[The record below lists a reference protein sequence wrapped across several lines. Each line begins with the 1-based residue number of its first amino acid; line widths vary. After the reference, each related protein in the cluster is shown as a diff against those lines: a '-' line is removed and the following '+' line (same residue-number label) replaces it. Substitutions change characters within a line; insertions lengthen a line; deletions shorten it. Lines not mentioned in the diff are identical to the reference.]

1 MKNYVLLGAMIV
13 VLVLLLIL
21 SYMRRKKYSTE
32 QEQMQND
39 VRKNDKIMTYSG
51 IVGTVVDVFEEEG
64 EKQLVIKTG
73 HKNNYGFIQID
84 VKAVYGVVGKKAD
97 KAPANDKSEE
107 KTESKSG
114 EETAKVE
121 IKEEVAPE
129 AKEVKSD
136 SKPKITKSTSKST
149 TKKTK

>member
-1 MKNYVLLGAMIV
+1 
-13 VLVLLLIL
+13 
-21 SYMRRKKYSTE
+21 
-32 QEQMQND
+32 MQND

-97 KAPANDKSEE
+97 KAPAKDKPDEI
-107 KTESKSG
+107 TESKSG
-114 EETAKVE
+114 EEAAEVE
-121 IKEEVAPE
+121 IKEEAVPE
-129 AKEVKSD
+129 VNEVKSD
-136 SKPKITKSTSKST
+136 SKPKTAKSTSKST
-149 TKKTK
+149 TKKSK